1 MVRWG
6 EQIMILIDTQKEEF
20 SKLRGIRILNKAE
33 EENQFYGDFLLIG
46 LGGIGRQCVTAYK
59 KMMQGKIRQ
68 EDNIHYL
75 LIDSDIPEM
84 EATIQDAREGVG
96 LNALEVI
103 SIYRPN
109 LEHILEGGTEEGP
122 VQNTLAKWMRPD
134 FPAIPIGR
142 DGARGNR
149 QIGRLMFSNAYED
162 MRVLLFEKLD
172 EVYNRSQEGKLDVML
187 IGGLGGGTGS
197 GILADVAYN
206 IRAYARSKR
215 WQNFRIGGCLLTPD
229 VLFAN
234 SALDWGKR
242 SVLEANAYATLKEL
256 ENLMTLTERGE
267 SYSFESGAHRLSMKE
282 NIFDSCMLVSGKED
296 DQGYLPEHVIYSDIA
311 YFLYKLTCV
320 KYVGSRREE
329 GTEILMRDA
338 FFDKA
343 GSRLFKVLN
352 ESDYRIPIR
361 EIENICEFQVF
372 KEAYKRLHQLV
383 QDDQK
388 TKADKRESFGEI
400 REFLEGQPGDEIRLQ
415 ENGLIKVASFPRP
428 NYKQIKKGEDEF
440 RNSVPRQLENFL
452 REVPVIVKSIKNSML
467 SSLERHIQEYLHTYG
482 PFITVQMIGATGFEG
497 LTADTGMVAEAR
509 ELEEMCRRPI
519 ESGENQRII
528 DSILQIVSKRFF
540 AFPSAKRETE
550 KGYYDACTKQILET
564 ERKAIREGL
573 NDQDVFGDVIRM
585 LRHRAEQIVD
595 TFSRFDQDLWN
606 SVEDLALNG
615 KNVISYMM
623 KNAVRHEYL
632 PSDYVTEEKI
642 EDMRKG
648 LINLMMN
655 HEADIDNGRVVPVRQ
670 EMEKLYRNLLISI
683 GGFAPEKLI
692 ASAFSANPIT
702 LQELNMMF
710 VSPANEVRE
719 DIMRRAA
726 QSFVQGATEKIAK
739 KQLCQLKKEGLSFL
753 EMQRIISLPKNMP
766 YFSEAVRQILI
777 REPYNEL
784 DETITLNAGETEIS
798 MEDMYVNVPK
808 EQLQCIDEL
817 KNSYDA
823 IDRSTFFGLHTDET
837 SA

>member
-1 MVRWG
+1 
-6 EQIMILIDTQKEEF
+6 MILIDTQKEEF

-46 LGGIGRQCVTAYK
+46 LGGIGRKCVTAYK
-59 KMMQGKIRQ
+59 KMMQGRTRQ

-84 EATIQDAREGVG
+84 EATIQDSREGVG

-134 FPAIPIGR
+134 FPAIPIGK

-162 MRVLLFEKLD
+162 MRILLFEKLE
-172 EVYNRSQEGKLDVML
+172 EVYNRSEGKLDVM
-187 IGGLGGGTGS
+187 IISGISGGTGS
-197 GILADVAYN
+197 GILADVTYN
-206 IRAYARSKR
+206 IRAFARSKH
-215 WQNFRIGGCLLTPD
+215 WQNFRVGGCLLTPD
-229 VLFAN
+229 VLFAD
-234 SALDWGKR
+234 SSLDWAKR
-242 SVLEANAYATLKEL
+242 GVLEANAYATLKEL

-267 SYSFESGAHRLSMKE
+267 SYVFESGAHRLSMKE

-296 DQGYLPEHVIYSDIA
+296 DQGYLPEHVVYSDIA
-311 YFLYKLTCV
+311 YFLYKLTCI

-329 GTEILMRDA
+329 GAEMLMRDA

-372 KEAYKRLHQLV
+372 KEAYKRLHELV
-383 QDDQK
+383 TDEQK
-388 TKADKRESFGEI
+388 MIADRRESFGEI
-400 REFLEGQPGDEIRLQ
+400 REFLEGQSGDEIRLQ
-415 ENGLIKVASFPRP
+415 ANGLIKVASFPRP

-440 RNSVPRQLENFL
+440 RNSVPRQLDNFM

-482 PFITVQMIGATGFEG
+482 PFITVQMIGSAGFEG
-497 LTADTGMVAEAR
+497 LTSDSGMVAEAKQ
-509 ELEEMCRRPI
+509 LEEICRMPV
-519 ESGENQRII
+519 ESGEYQRII
-528 DSILQIVSKRFF
+528 ESILQIVSKRFF

-564 ERKAIREGL
+564 ERRAIREGL

-585 LRHRAEQIVD
+585 LRSRAEQIVD

-606 SVEDLALNG
+606 SVEDLAVNG

-623 KNAVRHEYL
+623 KKAVRHEYL

-642 EDMRKG
+642 EDVRKG
-648 LINLMMN
+648 IINLMMN
-655 HEADIDNGRVVPVRQ
+655 HEADIDNGRVVPVCQ
-670 EMEKLYRNLLISI
+670 EMEKIYRNLLLGI

-692 ASAFSANPIT
+692 ASAFSENPIT

-726 QSFVQGATEKIAK
+726 QSFVQGATEKIQK
-739 KQLCQLKKEGLSFL
+739 KQLCQLKKDGLSFL

-798 MEDMYVNVPK
+798 MADMYVNVPK

-817 KNSYDA
+817 RNSYAA
-823 IDRSTFFGLHTDET
+823 IDRNTFFGLHTDET

>member
-1 MVRWG
+1 
-6 EQIMILIDTQKEEF
+6 MILIDTQKEEF
-20 SKLRGIRILNKAE
+20 SKLRQIRILNKAE

-46 LGGIGRQCVTAYK
+46 LGGVGRQCVTAYK
-59 KMMQGKIRQ
+59 RMMQGKIRQ
-68 EDNIHYL
+68 EDNIHFL

-84 EATIQDAREGVG
+84 EATIQDARDGVG

-103 SIYRPN
+103 SVYRPN
-109 LEHILEGGTEEGP
+109 LENILETGTEEGP
-122 VQNTLAKWMRPD
+122 VQATIAKWMRPD
-134 FPAIPIGR
+134 FPAVQIGR

-172 EVYNRSQEGKLDVML
+172 EVYNRSQDGKLDVMV
-187 IGGLGGGTGS
+187 ISGLSGGTGS
-197 GILADVAYN
+197 GILADVTYN
-206 IRAYARSKR
+206 IRAYGRSKK
-215 WQNFRIGGCLLTPD
+215 WKNFRIGGCLLTPD

-234 SALDWGKR
+234 QSIDWEKR

-256 ENLMTLTERGE
+256 EDLMTLTERGA
-267 SYSFESGAHRLSMKE
+267 SYTFESGAHRVSMKE

-296 DQGYLPEHVIYSDIA
+296 AQGYMPEHVIYSDIA

-329 GTEILMRDA
+329 GAEMLMRDA

-372 KEAYKRLHQLV
+372 KEAYKRLHTMEQNDELM
-383 QDDQK
+383 QR
-388 TKADKRESFGEI
+388 DKKESFGEI
-400 REFLEGQPGDEIRLQ
+400 REFLEGRGGEDIHLQ
-415 ENGLIKVASFPRP
+415 ANGLIRVASFPRP

-440 RNSVPRQLENFL
+440 RTSVPRQLDNFN
-452 REVPVIVKSIKNSML
+452 REVPVIVKSIKNSMM

-482 PFITVQMIGATGFEG
+482 PFLTVQMIGAKGFEG
-497 LTADTGMVAEAR
+497 LTEDMGMVAEAKA
-509 ELEEMCRRPI
+509 LETMCRTPM
-519 ESGENQRII
+519 ESGEYERII
-528 DSILQIVSKRFF
+528 ESITQIVSKRFF

-550 KGYYDACTKQILET
+550 KGYYDAWTGQILET
-564 ERKAIREGL
+564 ERRAIREGL

-585 LRHRAEQIVD
+585 LRQRAEQIVD
-595 TFSRFDQDLWN
+595 TYSRFDQDLWN
-606 SVEDLALNG
+606 SVEDLAING
-615 KNVISYMM
+615 NNVISYMM
-623 KNAVRHEYL
+623 KSANRHEYL

-642 EDMRKG
+642 EDVRKG
-648 LINLMMN
+648 LINLMVN
-655 HEADIDNGRVVPVRQ
+655 HEADIDNGRLVPVRQ
-670 EMEKLYRNLLISI
+670 EMEKVYRNLLIGI

-692 ASAFSANPIT
+692 ASAFSENPLT
-702 LQELNMMF
+702 LQELNVMF
-710 VSPANEVRE
+710 VSPSNSVRE
-719 DIMRRAA
+719 DIMQRAA
-726 QSFVQGATEKIAK
+726 AAFVKGATEKIAK
-739 KQLCQLKKEGLSFL
+739 KQLCLLKKEGITFL
-753 EMQRIISLPKNMP
+753 EMQRIISLPQNMP
-766 YFSEAVRQILI
+766 YFSAAVRKILVA
-777 REPYNEL
+777 EPYNEL

-808 EQLQCIDEL
+808 EQLQCIDEM
-817 KNSYDA
+817 KKSYDA
-823 IDRSTFFGLHTDET
+823 IDRSTFFGLHTDEV

>member
-1 MVRWG
+1 
-6 EQIMILIDTQKEEF
+6 MILIDTQKEEF
-20 SKLRGIRILNKAE
+20 SKLRHIRILNKAE

-46 LGGIGRQCVTAYK
+46 LGGVGRQCVTAYK
-59 KMMQGKIRQ
+59 RMMQGKIRQ
-68 EDNIHYL
+68 EDNVHFL
-75 LIDSDIPEM
+75 LIDSDIAEM
-84 EATIQDAREGVG
+84 EATIQDSRDGVG

-109 LEHILEGGTEEGP
+109 LENILTEGTPEGP
-122 VQNTLAKWMRPD
+122 VQSTLAKWMRPD
-134 FPAIPIGR
+134 FPAIQIGR

-149 QIGRLMFSNAYED
+149 QVGRLMFSNAYED
-162 MRVLLFEKLD
+162 MRVLLFEKLE
-172 EVYNRSQEGKLDVML
+172 EVYNRSEGKLDVMV
-187 IGGLGGGTGS
+187 IGGIGGGTGS
-197 GILADVAYN
+197 GILADVTYN
-206 IRAYARSKR
+206 IRAFARSKKWR
-215 WQNFRIGGCLLTPD
+215 NFRIGGCLLTPD

-234 SALDWGKR
+234 SKLDWAKR
-242 SVLEANAYATLKEL
+242 GVLEANAYATLKEL
-256 ENLMTLTERGE
+256 ESLLTLTERGE
-267 SYSFESGAHRLSMKE
+267 SYVFESGTHRISMKE

-329 GTEILMRDA
+329 GTEMLMRDA

-372 KEAYKRLHQLV
+372 KEAYKRIHELV
-383 QDDQK
+383 EDKQK
-388 TKADKRESFGEI
+388 MMADKKESFGEI
-400 REFLEGQPGDEIRLQ
+400 REFLEGQPGEDIHLQ
-415 ENGLIKVASFPRP
+415 EKGLIKVTSFTRP
-428 NYKQIKKGEDEF
+428 TYKQIKKGEDEF
-440 RNSVPRQLENFL
+440 RNAVPRQLDNFN
-452 REVPVIVKSIKNSML
+452 REVPVIVKSIKNTMM

-482 PFITVQMIGATGFEG
+482 PFITVQMIGANGFEG
-497 LTADTGMVAEAR
+497 LTEDSGMVAEAKA
-509 ELEEMCRRPI
+509 LEELCRTPMEI
-519 ESGENQRII
+519 GEYQRII
-528 DSILQIVSKRFF
+528 DSILEIVSKRFF

-585 LRHRAEQIVD
+585 LRQRAEQIVD
-595 TFSRFDQDLWN
+595 TYARFDQDLWN
-606 SVEDLALNG
+606 SVEDLAIAGN
-615 KNVISYMM
+615 NVISYMM
-623 KNAVRHEYL
+623 KKANRHEYL

-642 EDMRKG
+642 EDVRKG
-648 LINLMMN
+648 IINLMIN

-670 EMEKLYRNLLISI
+670 EMEKIYRNLLLGI

-692 ASAFSANPIT
+692 ASAFSENPIT

-710 VSPANEVRE
+710 VSPANAQRE
-719 DIMRRAA
+719 DIMHRAA
-726 QSFVQGATEKIAK
+726 EAFVQGATEKIQK
-739 KQLCQLKKEGLSFL
+739 KQLCLLKKEGISFL

-766 YFSEAVRQILI
+766 YFSEAVRQIMI

-798 MEDMYVNVPK
+798 LEDMYVNVPK

-823 IDRSTFFGLHTDET
+823 IDRSTFFGLHTDE
-837 SA
+837 AGA

>member
-1 MVRWG
+1 
-6 EQIMILIDTQKEEF
+6 MILIDTQKEEF
-20 SKLRGIRILNKAE
+20 SKLRQIRILNRAE

-46 LGGIGRQCVTAYK
+46 LGGVGRQCVTAYK

-68 EDNIHYL
+68 EDNVHFL
-75 LIDSDIPEM
+75 LIDSDIPQM
-84 EATIQDAREGVG
+84 EATIQDSREGVG

-109 LEHILEGGTEEGP
+109 LETILESGTPEGP
-122 VQNTLAKWMRPD
+122 VQSTLAKWMRPD
-134 FPAIPIGR
+134 FPPMQIGR

-162 MRVLLFEKLD
+162 MRILLFEKLD
-172 EVYNRSQEGKLDVML
+172 EVYNRSQGGKLDVM
-187 IGGLGGGTGS
+187 IISGLGGGTGS

-206 IRAYARSKR
+206 IRAYARSKH
-215 WQNFRIGGCLLTPD
+215 WHNFRIGGCLLTPD

-234 SALDWGKR
+234 AALDWGKR
-242 SVLEANAYATLKEL
+242 SVLEANAFATLKEL

-267 SYSFESGAHRLSMKE
+267 SYTFESGAHRLSMKE

-329 GTEILMRDA
+329 GTEMLMRDA

-372 KEAYKRLHQLV
+372 KEAYKRLHELV
-383 QDDQK
+383 QDDRK
-388 TKADKRESFGEI
+388 MMADKRESFGEI
-400 REFLEGQPGDEIRLQ
+400 REFLEGAPGDEIRLQ
-415 ENGLIKVASFPRP
+415 ANGLIKVASFQRP

-440 RNSVPRQLENFL
+440 RGSVPRQLDNFM

-482 PFITVQMIGATGFEG
+482 PFITVQMIGAAGFEG
-497 LTADTGMVAEAR
+497 VTADTGMVAEAKA
-509 ELEEMCRRPI
+509 LEEMCRTPM

-550 KGYYDACTKQILET
+550 KGYYDACTRQILET

-573 NDQDVFGDVIRM
+573 NDQDVFGDVVRM
-585 LRHRAEQIVD
+585 LRHRAEQILD

-642 EDMRKG
+642 EDMRKS

-670 EMEKLYRNLLISI
+670 EMEKIYRNLLISI

-817 KNSYDA
+817 RNSYDA
-823 IDRSTFFGLHTDET
+823 IDRRTFFGLHTDET
-837 SA
+837 GA